1 MYVTVTGKGRARVIQ
16 FVEQHRIPHS
26 KKKKTVVIETLGNYE
41 KMLAENPRIME
52 ELREIAI
59 QRTLEKKESRQAIP
73 LSYLPQALREEED
86 ALPSYSFGHAV
97 LEKFWRELELEA
109 CFSDCLRGRKNLP
122 RLIAAMKGLL
132 FHRILDPASVLYTR
146 KELSQFAGYKS
157 DYLDLYYEALD
168 AFDACREVM
177 IEHLCRQYEKRT
189 DRKGPIAY
197 YDVTTYAF
205 ESVRAGELRLFGFS
219 KEHKNNEV
227 QVVMGLLMD
236 SQGMPISYTLF
247 PGNTMDQS
255 TLETAVADLK
265 KRYRMEKIVVVADRG
280 LNSKDNLHYLV
291 GEGHDFVMSYS
302 LKKAPRDLQDL
313 IFDEDGWQE
322 QRDGEGKLLARTKR
336 AERMLD
342 VKRLL
347 TEEEKLLLPVQKG
360 RPRKY
365 TGDLL
370 PVTVHL
376 IWRTERASKD
386 RSDRERILEKVRAD
400 LTHPGRVKAQARRG
414 RSQYIQYDAD
424 YSGAV
429 LDEARVAW
437 HSQFDGYSAVI
448 TNKPELSTGEVSE
461 IYGGLWKIEESF
473 RITKS
478 DLEACPVFVW
488 TDGHIRGHFALC
500 FLGLCFHR
508 YLQFLLRKEGQDLS
522 AASIRHALSQAK
534 VIVQGSYPM
543 VMVSPTGVSKEFL
556 ELWKAAKLPALY
568 SCMKLSEFKKAT
580 QLDLSVNLEK

>member
-291 GEGHDFVMSYS
+291 G
-302 LKKAPRDLQDL
+302 
-313 IFDEDGWQE
+313 WQ
-322 QRDGEGKLLARTKR
+322 
-336 AERMLD
+336 
-342 VKRLL
+342 
-347 TEEEKLLLPVQKG
+347 
-360 RPRKY
+360 
-365 TGDLL
+365 
-370 PVTVHL
+370 
-376 IWRTERASKD
+376 I
-386 RSDRERILEKVRAD
+386 
-400 LTHPGRVKAQARRG
+400 
-414 RSQYIQYDAD
+414 
-424 YSGAV
+424 
-429 LDEARVAW
+429 
-437 HSQFDGYSAVI
+437 
-448 TNKPELSTGEVSE
+448 EV
-461 IYGGLWKIEESF
+461 
-473 RITKS
+473 
-478 DLEACPVFVW
+478 
-488 TDGHIRGHFALC
+488 
-500 FLGLCFHR
+500 
-508 YLQFLLRKEGQDLS
+508 
-522 AASIRHALSQAK
+522 
-534 VIVQGSYPM
+534 
-543 VMVSPTGVSKEFL
+543 
-556 ELWKAAKLPALY
+556 
-568 SCMKLSEFKKAT
+568 
-580 QLDLSVNLEK
+580 

>member
-1 MYVTVTGKGRARVIQ
+1 MIFAK
-16 FVEQHRIPHS
+16 
-26 KKKKTVVIETLGNYE
+26 
-41 KMLAENPRIME
+41 
-52 ELREIAI
+52 
-59 QRTLEKKESRQAIP
+59 
-73 LSYLPQALREEED
+73 
-86 ALPSYSFGHAV
+86 SF
-97 LEKFWRELELEA
+97 
-109 CFSDCLRGRKNLP
+109 SNCLRGGKNPP

-168 AFDACREVM
+168 AFGACREVM

-189 DRKGPIAY
+189 DRKGPVAY

-236 SQGMPISYTLF
+236 SQGMPISHTLF

-255 TLETAVADLK
+255 TLEIAVADLK
-265 KRYRMEKIVVVADRG
+265 KRYHMEKIVVVADRG

-313 IFDEDGWQE
+313 VFDEDGWQE
-322 QRDGEGKLLARTKR
+322 QRDGEGKLLART
-336 AERMLD
+336 
-342 VKRLL
+342 
-347 TEEEKLLLPVQKG
+347 
-360 RPRKY
+360 
-365 TGDLL
+365 
-370 PVTVHL
+370 
-376 IWRTERASKD
+376 
-386 RSDRERILEKVRAD
+386 
-400 LTHPGRVKAQARRG
+400 RRG

-473 RITKS
+473 HITNTNSKHERI
-478 DLEACPVFVW
+478 VV
-488 TDGHIRGHFALC
+488 
-500 FLGLCFHR
+500 LGLLPCSFVGCSVSVA
-508 YLQFLLRKEGQDLS
+508 LLRFPRLLL
-522 AASIRHALSQAK
+522 AASQNPSALW
-534 VIVQGSYPM
+534 M
-543 VMVSPTGVSKEFL
+543 H
-556 ELWKAAKLPALY
+556 
-568 SCMKLSEFKKAT
+568 
-580 QLDLSVNLEK
+580 